1 MGTVLIIN
9 PIVVAIVWIS
19 FVIWWMINM
28 VKFTKENRIIQSM
41 TLKALLKYFESKGE
55 KIDIEGIQKQVEK
68 SVN

>member
-1 MGTVLIIN
+1 MGTVLIII